1 MTKCFRVGVL
11 GLAHEHVWA
20 NLESLADLPSARLV
34 GVAEPSPTLRAQIPE
49 KYHAATYADYEQ
61 LVERERPDVVCI
73 FADNARGAE
82 LAAWAASHGLQ
93 VLIEKP
99 MAANLA
105 GAERMLAA
113 ARKAGV
119 RLMINWPVAWRPQVQ
134 AALAL
139 TARPEF
145 GRIWQ
150 ITCHAGHAGPE
161 AEGTPESSA
170 WVLDPQRN
178 GAGALI
184 DMCCYGVNLANVLL
198 GRPTQVTAV
207 VGQLRDEVL
216 PAEDNAIIVMSYP
229 RAMATAEGSW
239 NQVGHP
245 ATGYLATIWGTGG
258 SVVVGPGRGGR
269 LWSVTA
275 QQPEPIEI
283 VPPEPEP
290 HMSSGIA
297 HFVWALS
304 TGNEFYPFCR
314 GETCRDTQEVLEAA
328 LQASR
333 TGAAVPL
340 PLAGGPAVGN
350 LT

>member
-1 MTKCFRVGVL
+1 MTEGLRVGVL

-20 NLESLADLPSARLV
+20 NLESFASLRNARLV
-34 GVAEPSPTLRAQIPE
+34 GVAEPNQTLLARARETCPT
-49 KYHAATYADYEQ
+49 AAYPDYEQ

-73 FADNARGAE
+73 FTDNARGAG
-82 LAAWAASHGLQ
+82 LAAWAASRGLH
-93 VLIEKP
+93 VMIEKP

-113 ARKAGV
+113 ARQAGT
-119 RLMINWPVAWRPQVQ
+119 RLMINWPVAWRPQVH
-134 AALAL
+134 AALVLA
-139 TARPEF
+139 TRPEF

-150 ITCHAGHAGPE
+150 ITCHAGHGGPE
-161 AEGTPESSA
+161 AEGTPESSD

-184 DMCCYGVNLANVLL
+184 DMCCYGANLANVLL
-198 GRPTQVTAV
+198 GRPERITAV
-207 VGQLRDEVL
+207 VGQLRDQTL

-245 ATGYLATIWGTGG
+245 ATGYLATVWGTGG

-275 QQPEPIEI
+275 AQPEPVEI
-283 VPPEPEP
+283 TPPQPEP
-290 HMSSGIA
+290 HMTSGIA

-314 GETCRDTQEVLEAA
+314 AETCRDTQEILEAA
-328 LQASR
+328 LQSSR
-333 TGAAVPL
+333 TGSAVPL
-340 PLAGGPAVGN
+340 PLAGGRTIDSLA
-350 LT
+350 